1 MGLFP
6 QCYHNIGYNQ
16 GQQGNSFAGSRRH
29 FQKTVALRGKIGEIL
44 KRASITQ
51 GTMQRKSQKRS
62 V

>member
-1 MGLFP
+1 MGFFP

-29 FQKTVALRGKIGEIL
+29 FQKTVALRGKIEEIL

-51 GTMQRKSQKRS
+51 GTMQRKCQKRS